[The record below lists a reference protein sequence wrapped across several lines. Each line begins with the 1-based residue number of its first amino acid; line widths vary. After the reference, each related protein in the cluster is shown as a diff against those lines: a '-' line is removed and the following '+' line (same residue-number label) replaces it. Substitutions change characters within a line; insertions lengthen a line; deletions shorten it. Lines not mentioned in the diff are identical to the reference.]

1 MDQDL
6 ETAQAYVASKNYEAA
21 FNILHSLSKNE
32 VIFSSFFKRIFS
44 SVFLKK

>member
-32 VIFSSFFKRIFS
+32 VIFSSFLNEFFQ
-44 SVFLKK
+44 VCF